1 MSEVKWIK
9 ITTDMFDN
17 RKIKHLRKLPEGN
30 NIVLIWVMLL
40 TMAGRCNANGMI
52 FLTENIPYTAK
63 LIADELDF
71 EENTVALAIEALT
84 RLGMLCVIDETL
96 VITNWAEYQNVDS
109 MERLRDQTRQRVAKY
124 RENQK
129 KLAARQTDCEDV
141 TLRNVTGNATVTQ
154 SNAVDIEE
162 DIDSDKDTTGR
173 MEKSARMR
181 EYDALYHQRFL
192 AKLKEMRTRED
203 ELSSVISFYEKGAGQ
218 LPTAYLVEDL
228 KHFTETLGA
237 EITIHAIESAFLENK
252 TTAKYILA
260 ILKRYEREGLDT
272 MEKVIASEKRF
283 EAEKE
288 AKRKNGGRSAGNDP
302 NIGNAGK
309 DWHLPNVTVFDGS

>member
-1 MSEVKWIK
+1 MSDVKWIK

-17 RKIKHLRKLPEGN
+17 RKIKYLRKLPEGN

-71 EENTVALAIEALT
+71 EENTVTLAIEALT
-84 RLGMLCVIDETL
+84 RLGMLCVVDETL
-96 VITNWAEYQNVDS
+96 AITNWAEYQNVDS
-109 MERLRDQTRQRVAKY
+109 MERLRGQTKQRVAKY

-141 TLRNVTGNATVTQ
+141 TQSNVTVTLRNVTGNAAVTQ
-154 SNAVDIEE
+154 CNAVDIEE

-173 MEKSARMR
+173 
-181 EYDALYHQRFL
+181 
-192 AKLKEMRTRED
+192 KEMRARED

-218 LPTAYLVEDL
+218 FPTAYLVEEL

-260 ILKRYEREGLDT
+260 ILKRYEREKLDT
-272 MEKVIASEKRF
+272 MEKIIASEKRF
-283 EAEKE
+283 ESEKE
-288 AKRKNGGRSAGNDP
+288 AKQRNGGRSAGNDP

>member
-1 MSEVKWIK
+1 MSGVKWIK

-71 EENTVALAIEALT
+71 EENTVSLAIEALT

-96 VITNWAEYQNVDS
+96 AITNWAEYQNVDS
-109 MERLRDQTRQRVAKY
+109 MEKLRDQTRQRVAKY

-129 KLAARQTDCEDV
+129 KLTDRRADSGDAAQCKATV

-154 SNAVDIEE
+154 CNAVDIDIEE
-162 DIDSDKDTTGR
+162 DIEEDKDNTGR
-173 MEKSARMR
+173 
-181 EYDALYHQRFL
+181 
-192 AKLKEMRTRED
+192 KEIRARTRED

-218 LPTAYLVEDL
+218 LPTAYLIDEL

-260 ILKRYEREGLDT
+260 ILKRYEREKLDT

-283 EAEKE
+283 ESEKE
-288 AKRKNGGRSAGNDP
+288 TKQRNGGRSIGNDP
-302 NIGNAGK
+302 NIGSAGK
-309 DWHLPNVTVFDGS
+309 DWNLSGGVVFDGS

>member
-1 MSEVKWIK
+1 MSDVKWIK

-17 RKIKHLRKLPEGN
+17 RKIKYLRKLPEGN

-141 TLRNVTGNATVTQ
+141 TLRNVTGNAAVTQ
-154 SNAVDIEE
+154 SNAVDIDIDKEE
-162 DIDSDKDTTGR
+162 DIGR
-173 MEKSARMR
+173 
-181 EYDALYHQRFL
+181 
-192 AKLKEMRTRED
+192 KEIRARTRED

-218 LPTAYLVEDL
+218 LPTAYLIEDL

-288 AKRKNGGRSAGNDP
+288 AKLKNGGRSAGNDP

-309 DWHLPNVTVFDGS
+309 DWHLPNVTAFDGS